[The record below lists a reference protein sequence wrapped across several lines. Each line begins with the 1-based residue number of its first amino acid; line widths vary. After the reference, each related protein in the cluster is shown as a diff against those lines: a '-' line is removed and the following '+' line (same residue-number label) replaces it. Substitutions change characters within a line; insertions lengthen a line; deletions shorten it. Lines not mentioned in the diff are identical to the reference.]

1 MSTTVIAVVIA
12 STFMH
17 ATWNLLVRG
26 HAAKQTM
33 VLRMLLVIGVVGL
46 IPAAVSELLTRS
58 LSAEMWMWA
67 AVGGVANG
75 LYYVFLARSL
85 ATADFATA
93 FPVIRALPVV
103 LIALGDVARGHP
115 LTAVGWLAIAMVSAG
130 CTLSPLKK
138 LGHFSLKHYW
148 RTSSVWILLA
158 ALAAVGYTLP
168 DKVAMDLVKESAGG
182 LSIASGARYQYF
194 HLMFSLLTVAI
205 AGRGLRRAERS
216 ARRSARPS
224 GWWLPAAAAGLNF
237 AGYCMILCCYQIVA
251 HAGYVW
257 AMRQFS
263 IVIGVIL
270 AFVIF
275 KEGGRLVRLI
285 GAALITAGII
295 VIKLGG

>member
-1 MSTTVIAVVIA
+1 
-12 STFMH
+12 MH

-26 HAAKQTM
+26 HADKQTM
-33 VLRMLLVIGVVGL
+33 VLRMLLVIGAVGL

-58 LSAEMWMWA
+58 MSAEMWMWA

-103 LIALGDVARGHP
+103 LIALGDVARGNP
-115 LTAVGWLAIAMVSAG
+115 LTRLGWVAIGLVTAG
-130 CTLSPLKK
+130 CMLSPLKHF
-138 LGHFSLKHYW
+138 GDFSLKHYW
-148 RTSSVWILLA
+148 RKSSVWILLA
-158 ALAAVGYTLP
+158 AAAAVGYTLP
-168 DKVAMDLVKESAGG
+168 DKVAMELIEKSAGG
-182 LSIASGARYQYF
+182 LSMAAGARYQYF
-194 HLMFSLLTVAI
+194 HLMFSLLTVAV
-205 AGRGLRRAERS
+205 AGRGLRRVERS
-216 ARRSARPS
+216 AKGSAKPS
-224 GWWLPAAAAGLNF
+224 GWWMPAAAAGLNF
-237 AGYCMILCCYQIVA
+237 AGYFMILCCYQIVT

-270 AFVIF
+270 AFAIF
-275 KEGGRLVRLI
+275 KEGGRLVRLT